1 MNNFADLLKV
11 VSDRV
16 ARAINRFG
24 ATRALALNIS
34 KAFDRVEHAGL
45 LHKLKSY
52 GLSGQILGLILSF
65 LINRQLPVVVDEKF
79 SQEYSV
85 NAGVPQG

>member
-24 ATRALALNIS
+24 ATRALALNIL

-65 LINRQLPVVVDEKF
+65 LINRQL
-79 SQEYSV
+79 
-85 NAGVPQG
+85 